1 MKSSLILRGA
11 GLLWAA
17 LLVAPVEAR
26 AANGVSVSR
35 SQQTLVTT
43 GMIASEVRQL
53 LGRPMHDA
61 RYRNAPGPI
70 WTYNV
75 IDPLFGR
82 TQFDIEFGP
91 DERVLATLERVIGG
105 TCGL

>member
-1 MKSSLILRGA
+1 MKSSFLRGA
-11 GLLWAA
+11 GFWLAA
-17 LLVAPVEAR
+17 LLLASVEAR

-35 SQQTLVTT
+35 SQETLVTT

-53 LGRPMHDA
+53 LGRPMQDV
-61 RYRNAPGPI
+61 RYRNATGRI
-70 WTYNV
+70 WTYDV

-91 DERVLATLERVIGG
+91 DERVLSTLERVIGG